1 MEIKRLRNL
10 ALEVDRTE
18 KGLDPEFTKNKFSI
32 KTNVKVTPNDIKGK
46 MHKSAIF
53 GDNQLTTLG
62 PRIWMLYHKT

>member
-32 KTNVKVTPNDIKGK
+32 KTNVKVTPNDI
-46 MHKSAIF
+46 
-53 GDNQLTTLG
+53 
-62 PRIWMLYHKT
+62 